1 MKDNF
6 WNIWTTGVALL
17 LFVFAFG
24 YAGAGD
30 LEEAERIQAEYCE
43 NVKSGAWPDFNKT
56 YKEECK

>member
-6 WNIWTTGVALL
+6 WNVWTTGMALL
-17 LFVFAFG
+17 FFIFAFG
-24 YAGAGD
+24 FAGAGD